1 MHVNPFEIWSIKVK
15 DRNARPNI
23 CTFFTERSDAWGKCA
38 RWWTMS
44 RFFLFVC
51 VLFCFVFPFLH
62 HRPMFRSCFG
72 FFFNRTTFKGCV
84 QGACLTLAQP
94 VLGLLFRGGRC
105 RYSTSLRPAASASRC
120 TVCFL
125 ATVFDIRVVW
135 SFQWTAGNPAW
146 LYELINP

>member
-1 MHVNPFEIWSIKVK
+1 MNKS
-15 DRNARPNI
+15 
-23 CTFFTERSDAWGKCA
+23 ERSKRAAEYMHIFHREIGRLGKVRA
-38 RWWTMS
+38 MVNDVT
-44 RFFLFVC
+44 FFLFVC

-125 ATVFDIRVVW
+125 ATVFDIRVV
-135 SFQWTAGNPAW
+135 
-146 LYELINP
+146 